1 MRYSISNT
9 AEYGDYVSGKRVIN
23 EESKKAMKELLAE
36 IQDGRFAKVFI

>member
-23 EESKKAMKELLAE
+23 AESKTAMKEILK
-36 IQDGRFAKVFI
+36 IQDGRFARFHP